1 MDSRTPEEVMQF
13 ALAKYSEVPDYDK
26 VTYYNN
32 TMEKLITGQILFQAK
47 GWYAISSDP
56 LEDADD
62 LIMLRYGCM
71 NTTANLVVVISNGYY
86 ASSERFA
93 LIKELFPCFQGAE
106 FNVPFKTPNNT
117 IMFKEDGCELDMEL
131 DGYLNAGPIHSRTLA
146 SIATCLKKT
155 STTRVVTVGAKDDC
169 TLGGGINQK
178 QTDEPGK
185 LITIPNVWNQFIAD
199 IKGVSCHNVSVEL
212 SRHVLIPN
220 PLYMINESYGEMA
233 HDSCIDQL
241 VDNVGM
247 FMASRPDPAMPVA
260 TRINEGNSIVD
271 YKYLQMYLVDKEV
284 YGNKEDYAAGLE
296 KLGEYIELAKSKG
309 IDKSVYESAAIPI
322 MTTHMF
328 GGRYKPGQF
337 GWAPGDAMAKHEVHC
352 LLPETVPLFKKNI
365 KKMTYLSPAYDV
377 ISFIMMMS

>member
-32 TMEKLITGQILFQAK
+32 SMEKLVTGQILFQSK
-47 GWYAISSDP
+47 GCYAISSDP

-71 NTTANLVVVISNGYY
+71 NTKSNLVVVISNGYH
-86 ASSERFA
+86 ASAERLD

-117 IMFKEDGCELDMEL
+117 ILFKEDGCELDMEL

-146 SIATCLKKT
+146 SIAKCLKKVP
-155 STTRVVTVGAKDDC
+155 TTRVVTVGAKDDC
-169 TLGGGINQK
+169 TLGGGLNQK

-185 LITIPNVWNQFIAD
+185 LITVPNVWNQFIAD
-199 IKGVSCHNVSVEL
+199 IKGVSCENLSVEL

-220 PLYMINESYGEMA
+220 PLYMLHTSYGEMA

-260 TRINEGNSIVD
+260 ARINEGNSIVD
-271 YKYLQMYLVDKEV
+271 YKYLQLNLANEFGKENYEV
-284 YGNKEDYAAGLE
+284 GLE
-296 KLGEYIELAKSKG
+296 KLGEYMELAKSKG
-309 IDKSVYESAAIPI
+309 VDKAVYESAAIPI

-337 GWAPGDAMAKHEVHC
+337 GWAPVDATAKHEAAC
-352 LLPETVPLFKKNI
+352 LLPETVPLFKENI
-365 KKMTYLSPAYDV
+365 KKLRYMSPAYDV
-377 ISFIMMMS
+377 IAFIKMMA

>member
-32 TMEKLITGQILFQAK
+32 TMEKLITGQILFQTK
-47 GWYAISSDP
+47 GIYAISSDP

-62 LIMLRYGCM
+62 PIMLRHGCM
-71 NTTANLVVVISNGYY
+71 NTKSDLVIIISNGFHTCE
-86 ASSERFA
+86 ERFA
-93 LIKELFPCFQGAE
+93 HIKELFPCFQGAE
-106 FNVPFKTPNNT
+106 FNLPFKTLHNT
-117 IMFKEDGCELDMEL
+117 ILFKEDGCELDMEL

-146 SIATCLKKT
+146 SISRCLKKK
-155 STTRVVTVGAKDDC
+155 SATRVITVGAKEDC

-178 QTDEPGK
+178 QTDDIGK

-199 IKGVSCHNVSVEL
+199 IKGVYCENLSVEL

-220 PLYMINESYGEMA
+220 PLYMKNTSYGEM

-260 TRINEGNSIVD
+260 ARINEGNSIVD
-271 YKYLQMYLVDKEV
+271 YKYLQMNQENYKN
-284 YGNKEDYAAGLE
+284 NKNYEAGLE
-296 KLGEYIELAKSKG
+296 KLGEYMELAKSKG
-309 IDKSVYESAAIPI
+309 VDKSVYESAAIPI

-328 GGRYKPGQF
+328 GGRYKSGQF
-337 GWAPGDAMAKHEVHC
+337 GWAPGDAKSKHEAAC
-352 LLPETVPLFKKNI
+352 LLPETVPLFKENI
-365 KKMTYLSPAYDV
+365 KHLRYMSPAYDV
-377 ISFIMMMS
+377 IAFIKMMS